1 MIVVDSSGWVEFF
14 TDGPLADEYAKR
26 LRVLTSVL
34 TPVIVLYEVYKR
46 LKRDLSEDDA
56 IVAISAMQRTQIVAV
71 DQQLAL
77 TAADLSLEHGLAMA
91 DSLIL
96 ATARLF
102 RAELVT
108 SDADFEGI
116 ADVTYLPKAG
126 SITSPRL
133 PRE

>member
-14 TDGPLADEYAKR
+14 TDGPLADDYAKR
-26 LRVLTSVL
+26 LRTLSSVL

-56 IVAISAMQRTQIVAV
+56 IVAVSAMQRTRVVPIDGQI
-71 DQQLAL
+71 AL

-91 DSLIL
+91 DALIL
-96 ATARLF
+96 ATARSF

-108 SDADFEGI
+108 SDVDFEGI
-116 ADVTYLPKAG
+116 PEVTYLPKK
-126 SITSPRL
+126 L
-133 PRE
+133 PRA

>member
-1 MIVVDSSGWVEFF
+1 MIVIDSSGWIEFF

-26 LRVLTSVL
+26 LRTLSSVL

-56 IVAISAMQRTQIVAV
+56 IVAVSAMQRTQIVAI
-71 DQQLAL
+71 DQQVVL

-108 SDADFEGI
+108 SDVDFDGI
-116 ADVTYLPKAG
+116 PDVTYLPK
-126 SITSPRL
+126 R
-133 PRE
+133 